1 MPFPFQYINRI
12 EEIEKIKAKGTTVEE
27 CLNIDVLFD
36 AMASRAAILI
46 KQTGEGIATSTAPAK
61 VTDNELFAQQKM
73 KMVRAHMTY
82 LNYYVYREYVVKHQF
97 TDARIP
103 DILIDL
109 VKICSLKSLLD
120 DPGAAFDSG
129 YFAPSAWRNM
139 NAALDLLIKK
149 IRPQILPLGEIKNY
163 PDTMVM
169 SNIGN
174 YWGDIYE

>member
-1 MPFPFQYINRI
+1 M
-12 EEIEKIKAKGTTVEE
+12 
-27 CLNIDVLFD
+27 
-36 AMASRAAILI
+36 
-46 KQTGEGIATSTAPAK
+46 
-61 VTDNELFAQQKM
+61 
-73 KMVRAHMTY
+73 
-82 LNYYVYREYVVKHQF
+82 
-97 TDARIP
+97 
-103 DILIDL
+103 DL

-149 IRPQILPLGEIKNY
+149 IRPQVLPLGEIKNY

-174 YWGDIYE
+174 YWGDIYEQQLDQAIDSRHQHEDIGGVPPQWEQYIKPFLHEEHQPKGKL